1 MNIRFKGV
9 ANTSDELVTVYVN
22 NTVFLLSLLRQSS
35 LWWRFPIAFHCIFL
49 SLHFYFSSSL
59 FTLFFSF
66 SIQIQLAL
74 MKLKLNQHTFRIF
87 QSQQGRLIQDIIQ
100 SLTSFQSIF
109 SQDLISIKNLLF
121 SSKEYCNNSA
131 IDKILQCLP

>member
-35 LWWRFPIAFHCIFL
+35 LWWRFPIAFYCIFL

-121 SSKEYCNNSA
+121 SSKECCNNSA